1 VDSAAQAPIELT
13 EAIDISE
20 EVPHEDQSTEIPEGE
35 AESSV
40 VADASSPSPWAA
52 PLQKRSIL
60 RSSPRL
66 SEFEPSV
73 APAETLPVL
82 DAAAEPGADSPVDL
96 SLPDLSFLDADVLLL
111 RWWKR
116 HHSLKSRCV
125 RRTASVG

>member
-1 VDSAAQAPIELT
+1 VLWRTPRPL
-13 EAIDISE
+13 
-20 EVPHEDQSTEIPEGE
+20 
-35 AESSV
+35 
-40 VADASSPSPWAA
+40 SPWAA

-116 HHSLKSRCV
+116 HHSLKSMLCSKSCQRWMRCPLWTSALPLSLHKKHQ
-125 RRTASVG
+125 RWRASLKGAALGL